1 MEKSQHINAPM
12 MSYWE
17 RESFFCAIDVAIIG
31 SGIVGL
37 NAAITLKEQHPAL
50 KIVLLERGV
59 LPIGAS
65 TRNAGFA
72 CFGSMTELLD
82 DLEQHGESEVLQLV
96 EKRWKGLL
104 RLRERVGDD
113 NLQFERKGGFEIFK
127 EAEENRYQ
135 TCMDRMD
142 WMNKQLAPII
152 QTHDIFSKADHL
164 ISKFQFGKVQH
175 MIRNQAEGQI
185 DTGKMMRSLLKRA
198 QSLAIDIFNGFEVE
212 SVKEHGTFVEIIA
225 KNNWRI
231 KSNKVLIA
239 NNGFAQQLC
248 DLPDVQPARN
258 QVLITKPIEQLPFTG
273 TFHYDSGYFYFRN
286 VGQRILLGGGRHLAK
301 TAEQTNTFGTS
312 TLIKTA
318 LQKLLK
324 EVILPNQHTEIDMW
338 WSGILGVGQQKKP
351 IIKFISPNVL
361 VAVRLGGMGVAI
373 GSLIGEEA
381 IEFLINEGL

>member
-1 MEKSQHINAPM
+1 
-12 MSYWE
+12 MSFWE
-17 RESFFCAIDVAIIG
+17 RESFFKNIDLAVIG

-37 NAAITLKEQHPAL
+37 NAAISLKEQHPTL

-82 DLEQHGESEVLQLV
+82 DLEQHSESEVLQLV

-104 RLRERVGDD
+104 RLRERVGDA
-113 NLQFERKGGFEIFK
+113 NLVYESKSGFEIFK
-127 EAEENRYQ
+127 ADETKRYQ
-135 TCMDRMD
+135 SCMDRMD

-164 ISKFQFGKVQH
+164 IDKFQFGKVKH

-185 DTGKMMRSLLKRA
+185 NTGKMMRHLVKRA
-198 QSLAIDIFNGFEVE
+198 QQLGIDIFNGFEVE
-212 SVKEHGTFVEIIA
+212 RVEENDTFVEIIS
-225 KNNWRI
+225 KNNWHI
-231 KSNKVLIA
+231 KTKKVLIA
-239 NNGFAQQLC
+239 NNGFARQLC
-248 DLPDVQPARN
+248 DLPDVLPARN

-286 VGQRILLGGGRHLAK
+286 VGKRILLGGGRHLAK
-301 TAEQTNTFGTS
+301 VAEQTDVFGTS
-312 TLIKTA
+312 TPIQTA
-318 LQKLLK
+318 LQNLLK
-324 EVILPNQHTEIDMW
+324 EVILPNQKTEVDMW

-373 GSLIGEEA
+373 GSLVGEEA
-381 IEFLINEGL
+381 AALIMQEQE

>member
-1 MEKSQHINAPM
+1 M

-17 RESFFCAIDVAIIG
+17 RESFFKNIDVAVIG

-37 NAAITLKEQHPAL
+37 NAAISLKEQHPAL
-50 KIVLLERGV
+50 KIVILDRGM

-82 DLEQHGESEVLQLV
+82 DLNKQGESEVLQLV
-96 EKRWKGLL
+96 EKRWKGLM
-104 RLRERVGDD
+104 RLRERLGDD

-127 EAEENRYQ
+127 EDESQSYES
-135 TCMDRMD
+135 CVDRMD

-152 QTHDIFSKADHL
+152 ETHDIFSKADHL
-164 ISKFQFGKVQH
+164 IDKFQFGKVKH

-185 DTGKMMRSLLKRA
+185 NTGKMMRSLLNLA
-198 QSLAIDIFNGFEVE
+198 QSLAIEIFNGFDVDRVE
-212 SVKEHGTFVEIIA
+212 ENSTYVDIIS

-231 KSNKVLIA
+231 KANKALIA
-239 NNGFAQQLC
+239 NNGFASQLC
-248 DLPDVQPARN
+248 DLPDVLPARN
-258 QVLITKPIEQLPFTG
+258 QVLITQPIEKLPFAG

-286 VGQRILLGGGRHLAK
+286 VGKRILLGGGRHLAK
-301 TAEQTNTFGTS
+301 AAEQTDEFGTS
-312 TLIKTA
+312 LQIKTA

-324 EVILPNQHTEIDMW
+324 EVILPNHKTEIDLW
-338 WSGILGVGQQKKP
+338 WSGILGVGQQKNP
-351 IIKFISPNVL
+351 IIKFISPNVM

-373 GSLIGEEA
+373 GSLVGEEA
-381 IEFLINEGL
+381 ASLIMNT